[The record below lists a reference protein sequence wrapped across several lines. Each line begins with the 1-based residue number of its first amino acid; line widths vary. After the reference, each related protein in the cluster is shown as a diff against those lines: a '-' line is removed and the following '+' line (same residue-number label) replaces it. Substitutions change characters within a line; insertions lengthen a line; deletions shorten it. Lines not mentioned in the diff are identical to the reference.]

1 MSRIGKQPIVLPA
14 KVEASLNDGVLTV
27 KGPLGELK
35 REFKNTIAITI
46 EGNEIKL
53 SPAGKNTRENSALNP
68 LWGTYAAHIRNM
80 VTGVTTGFTK
90 ELIIEGIGFKVAV
103 QGDNLV
109 LELGFSH
116 PVIIEIPDD
125 LKVETTKSQII
136 IKGINKE
143 KVGQFA
149 SDIRKIRKV
158 EPYKGR
164 GVKYADETVR
174 RKVGKKLGG
183 INS

>member
-35 REFKNTIAITI
+35 REFKNTIAITV

-80 VTGVTTGFTK
+80 FTGVTTGFTK

-116 PVIIEIPDD
+116 PVKMPIPSG
-125 LKVETTKSQII
+125 LKVTVDKGNMT
-136 IKGINKE
+136 IKGNDLEIL
-143 KVGQFA
+143 GQFA
-149 SDIRKIRKV
+149 ASVRALKPT
-158 EPYKGR
+158 EPYKGKGIR
-164 GVKYADETVR
+164 YVGEHIL
-174 RKVGKKLGG
+174 RKQGKKTAA
-183 INS
+183 

>member
-35 REFKNTIAITI
+35 REFKNTIAITV

-116 PVIIEIPDD
+116 PVKMPIPAG
-125 LKVETTKSQII
+125 LKVTVEKGNMT
-136 IKGINKE
+136 IKGNDLEIL
-143 KVGQFA
+143 GQFA
-149 SDIRKIRKV
+149 ASVRALKPT
-158 EPYKGR
+158 EPYKGKGIR
-164 GVKYADETVR
+164 YVGEHIL
-174 RKVGKKLGG
+174 RKQGKKTAA
-183 INS
+183 